1 MNIHVKAAI
10 LCILVIFS
18 GLISAKE
25 CPPKPSVCNLF
36 SLSNKVY
43 LGMKINFLNNNPHQI
58 VYLEG
63 GCKFRYVFKPSD
75 NVLNKYISGK
85 NIPLKVT
92 FCVNNKFINEEN
104 IKLDL
109 DSKIICSVSDKI
121 TCKFLPSK

>member
-1 MNIHVKAAI
+1 MF
-10 LCILVIFS
+10 ILVIFS

-25 CPPKPSVCNLF
+25 CPPKPSICNFL
-36 SLSNKVY
+36 SLSKNFY
-43 LGMKINFLNNNPHQI
+43 LGVKINFLYNNPHQI
-58 VYLEG
+58 VYLDG

-104 IKLDL
+104 IKLEL
-109 DSKIICSVSDKI
+109 KSIIICSVSDKI
-121 TCKFLPSK
+121 ICKNLPSK